1 MEPVGAASA
10 SLGSMSPR
18 HGSIQEVET
27 MIWLL
32 VLLLLLLAF
41 GGGIFVSKL
50 LFILVVVAIV
60 VAIFGS
66 RSTV

>member
-1 MEPVGAASA
+1 
-10 SLGSMSPR
+10 
-18 HGSIQEVET
+18 
-27 MIWLL
+27 
-32 VLLLLLLAF
+32 LLLAF

-50 LFILVVVAIV
+50 LFILLVVAIV